1 MPDEGALTPVL
12 AMVDDEPGMC
22 RLIER
27 IGKDCGYRV
36 FATTNPL
43 HFKTEVAGL
52 APAIIIIDLQIP
64 GMDGIELLRELSA
77 LGLTAR
83 VLVISG
89 SDPKVMESA
98 MFLGTARGM
107 RMAGCLQKP
116 LRVDDLRKILDRLNP
131 HLAEPTSEDLRQAID
146 KNGLSLQYQ
155 AKLDLRTD
163 TIVGVEALARW
174 RHPTLGSISPNK
186 FIPLAEHN
194 DMITPL
200 TKWVISEAIAQAADW
215 NSQGLAI
222 STAIN
227 LSAAAAYGYDLPDWV
242 EKICQ
247 RAGLPP
253 NRVTFELTETAA
265 MRDGIKLMDVLTRL
279 RLKGFHLS
287 IDDFGIGY
295 SSLVQLQQLPFSELK
310 IDISFI
316 QNLLTSESSNVI
328 VDTIIGMARNLKL
341 VTVAEGVESP
351 EVLTILK
358 QKGCDYAQGFHI
370 SRPTDPADLM
380 RILEASK
387 TKLR

>member
-1 MPDEGALTPVL
+1 MLDEGILAPVL

-27 IGKDCGYRV
+27 IGKDCGYQV
-36 FATTNPL
+36 FATTDPL
-43 HFKTEVAGL
+43 RFKAEVAGL
-52 APAIIIIDLQIP
+52 APTIIIIDLQIP
-64 GMDGIELLRELSA
+64 GMDGIELLRELSS

-83 VLVISG
+83 ILVISG

-107 RMAGCLQKP
+107 RMVGCLQKP
-116 LRVDDLRKILDRLNP
+116 LRIDDLRKILDQFNP
-131 HLAEPTSEDLRQAID
+131 HLSEPTGEDLQQAID

-186 FIPLAEHN
+186 FIPLAEQN
-194 DMITPL
+194 DLITPL

-215 NSQGLAI
+215 NAQGLTI

-242 EKICQ
+242 ENIC
-247 RAGLPP
+247 RRVNLPP
-253 NRVTFELTETAA
+253 HRVTFELTETAA

-316 QNLLTSESSNVI
+316 RNLLTSESSSVI

-351 EVLTILK
+351 DVLNMLK

-370 SRPTDPADLM
+370 ARPTDAADLM

>member
-1 MPDEGALTPVL
+1 MPDEGALAPVL

-351 EVLTILK
+351 EVLNILK

-387 TKLR
+387 AKLR